1 MLALYTLIP
10 SGPQHQN
17 HLKSFK
23 SSDFRITHRPTEAW
37 VPAQEFVFFQW
48 ILLCSMF
55 SEPFVGQR
63 DVRSV
68 VYIAYKTKK

>member
-1 MLALYTLIP
+1 MLALCTLIP

-23 SSDFRITHRPTEAW
+23 RSDFRITHRPTEAW

-48 ILLCSMF
+48 MLLCSLF
-55 SEPFVGQR
+55 S
-63 DVRSV
+63 
-68 VYIAYKTKK
+68 